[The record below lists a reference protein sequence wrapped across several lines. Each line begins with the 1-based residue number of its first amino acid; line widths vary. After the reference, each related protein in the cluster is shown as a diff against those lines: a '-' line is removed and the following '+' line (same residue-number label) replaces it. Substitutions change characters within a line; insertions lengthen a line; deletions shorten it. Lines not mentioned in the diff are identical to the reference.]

1 MINRLSLT
9 FRGKEMTIRQQESVD
24 FYIGILPWLIGFLAF
39 TGGPIV
45 FSLVIS
51 MSDWSGVR
59 FENTEFVGLA
69 NFGAMWTDDLF
80 WISLSNTFLYSFGAV
95 LLGTIGAL
103 IAAILMNQ
111 NVPGVTL
118 FRTIYYIPSVTSGVA
133 VAILWIWLLNP
144 SVGLINYF
152 IQFFVGPEGLI
163 PLGWRGPGWLADPDW
178 ALAGLVL
185 KSAWAIGQNMI
196 ILLAGLQGI
205 PQSLYDAAKIDGANL
220 IGELRNVTLPML
232 SPVIFFVIVVSIIGT
247 FQVFIDAFVMTN
259 GGGPGTST
267 YVYLLHLYKN
277 AFEYLQ
283 MGYASALSW
292 VLTLIIGA
300 LTYFQL
306 VVGRKWVY
314 YEGGEK
320 G

>member
-1 MINRLSLT
+1 MINRST
-9 FRGKEMTIRQQESVD
+9 FGFGGKPLTIRQQESRD
-24 FYIGILPWLIGFLAF
+24 FFIGILPWLIGFIVF
-39 TGGPIV
+39 TGGPIL
-45 FSLVIS
+45 FSLAIS
-51 MSDWSGVR
+51 MSSWSGVR

-69 NFGAMWTDDLF
+69 NFGAMWDDDLF
-80 WISLSNTFLYSFGAV
+80 WISLKNTFVYSFGAV
-95 LLGTIGAL
+95 ALGTVGAL
-103 IAAILMNQ
+103 IAAVLMNQ
-111 NVPGVTL
+111 KIPGVTL
-118 FRTIYYIPSVTSGVA
+118 FRTIYYLPSVTSGVA

-152 IQFFVGPEGLI
+152 IQLFVGPEGLI

-220 IGELRNVTLPML
+220 LGEFRSVTLPML

-259 GGGPGTST
+259 GGGPGTAT
-267 YVYLLHLYKN
+267 YVYVLHLFKN

-292 VLTLIIGA
+292 ILTLIIGV
-300 LTYFQL
+300 LTYLQL

-314 YEGGEK
+314 YEGGDQ